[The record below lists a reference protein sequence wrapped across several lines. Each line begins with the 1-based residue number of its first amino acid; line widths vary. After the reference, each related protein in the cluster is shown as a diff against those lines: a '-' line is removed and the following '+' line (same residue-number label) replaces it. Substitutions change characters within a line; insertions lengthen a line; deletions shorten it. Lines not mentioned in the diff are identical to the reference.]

1 MPRCKTFVNIESRSY
16 NRASMS
22 EPKNIYYYDVALSL
36 PAIWKKNIYTYC
48 SESVLTPG
56 QIVYAPFGT
65 SEKPG
70 FVIQAASKPTYTTK
84 PISIETSYFLSP
96 ATQKFIKWITNY
108 YPGTPGVLVQ
118 HFIPAVLKTTAR
130 TSKAAALKDTVTL
143 VPPELTAEQKVAF
156 KQLTEDRQSKT
167 SILHGITGSGKTRL
181 YCELIKKSMD
191 DGKNSLLLYPE
202 ISLTS
207 QLEETLSE
215 YFGKDRITVY
225 HSRRT
230 PAQQRKAW
238 VNVHD
243 NKGPS
248 IVIGPRSALF
258 MPHKNL
264 GLIIVDE
271 AHDSAY
277 KQDSGLRYNG
287 LVAAGA
293 LAKHHDA
300 HLIFA
305 SATPPIQET
314 HQVIEK
320 GGKLVCMHKLAKGDI
335 QDTKAFT
342 IVDMT
347 KSENHSSSSYLLS
360 KQLISSI
367 SSSIDSGKQSL
378 LFLNKRGTA
387 RMLLCENCGW
397 HAECPNCELP
407 LTHHHDSF
415 TLHCNL
421 CGFKKKSHTSCPECK
436 QALSLKSPGIKAVEQ
451 DLQRLFPGARIAR
464 FDSDNNKKD
473 SFSENYLDVKSG
485 SADIILGTQ
494 LVTKGLDLP
503 LLETV
508 GILQADSALMLP
520 DYSSEERAFQ
530 QLTQVSGRVGRGHY
544 LGRIIVQTYQKDSY
558 MFKFVTSQDWH
569 GFYDIEL
576 LKREKNKYPPYSY
589 VVKIWVSKNTREAA
603 IKASAGLADT
613 LRKNTKLRILGPAP
627 SFYEKSSGK
636 YSWQLIAMSSS
647 RNSLVE
653 VIQNLPKD
661 FYFDIDPI
669 SLL

>member
-1 MPRCKTFVNIESRSY
+1 
-16 NRASMS
+16 MS
-22 EPKNIYYYDVALSL
+22 DEKNIYYYDVALAL
-36 PAIWKKNIYTYC
+36 PAIWKQNIYTYC
-48 SESVLTPG
+48 SGNDLRPG
-56 QIVYAPFGT
+56 QIVYVPFGN

-70 FVIQAASKPTYTTK
+70 YIVKSTVKPSYATKLITT
-84 PISIETSYFLSP
+84 ETSYFLP
-96 ATQKFIKWITNY
+96 TVTQKFIDWITSY
-108 YPGTPGVLVQ
+108 YPGTPGILVQ
-118 HFIPAVLKTTAR
+118 HFIPAVLKTSPRKTYSPVSKDFALVTPTVL
-130 TSKAAALKDTVTL
+130 TS
-143 VPPELTAEQKVAF
+143 EQKAAF
-156 KQLTEDRQSKT
+156 KQLTQDTLIKT

-181 YCELIKKSMD
+181 YCELIKKNID
-191 DGKNSLLLYPE
+191 EGKNSLLLYPE

-207 QLEETLSE
+207 QLEETLSD
-215 YFGKDRITVY
+215 YFGKDKITVY
-225 HSRRT
+225 HSKRT
-230 PAQQRKAW
+230 PAQLRKAW
-238 VNVHD
+238 VDIHE
-243 NKGPS
+243 NKSPS

-264 GLIIVDE
+264 GMIIVDE

-293 LAKHHDA
+293 LAKQHDA
-300 HLIFA
+300 QLIFA
-305 SATPPIQET
+305 SATPPLQET
-314 HQVIEK
+314 QQVISK
-320 GGKLVCMHKLAKGDI
+320 GGKLVCMHKLAKGEV

-347 KSENHSSSSYLLS
+347 KKENHSTASYLLS

-367 SSSIDSGKQSL
+367 GTSTKNGKQSL

-415 TLHCNL
+415 TLQCNL
-421 CGFKKKSHTSCPECK
+421 CGFKKKSYTSCPQCN

-451 DLQRLFPGARIAR
+451 DLHKLFPGARIAR

-473 SFSENYLDVKSG
+473 SFSENYQDVKSG
-485 SADIILGTQ
+485 GADIILGTQ
-494 LVTKGLDLP
+494 LITKGLDLP

-530 QLTQVSGRVGRGHY
+530 QLTQVSGRVGRGHSP
-544 LGRIIVQTYQKDSY
+544 GRIIVQTYQKSSY
-558 MFKFVTSQDWH
+558 MFSYVTSQDWH
-569 GFYDIEL
+569 GFYDVEL
-576 LKREKNKYPPYSY
+576 EKRKKNKYPPYSY
-589 VVKIWVSKNTREAA
+589 VVKIWVTKNSREAA
-603 IKASAGLADT
+603 VKASSSLADSI
-613 LRKNTKLRILGPAP
+613 RKNNNLRILGPAP
-627 SFYEKSSGK
+627 SFYEKAANK
-636 YSWQLIAMSSS
+636 YSWQVIAMSSS
-647 RNSLVE
+647 RNALVQI
-653 VIQNLPKD
+653 IQNLPKD

>member
-1 MPRCKTFVNIESRSY
+1 
-16 NRASMS
+16 MS
-22 EPKNIYYYDVALSL
+22 EPKTTYYYNVALSL
-36 PAIWKKNIYTYC
+36 PAIWKQNIYTYC
-48 SESVLTPG
+48 SNSELVAG
-56 QIVYAPFGT
+56 QIVYAPFGK

-70 FVIQAASKPTYTTK
+70 YVIQTTSKPTYATK
-84 PISIETSYFLSP
+84 PISIETSYYLPP

-118 HFIPAVLKTTAR
+118 HFIPAVLKTTPRINKR
-130 TSKAAALKDTVTL
+130 TVLNNTATL
-143 VPPELTAEQKVAF
+143 VPPELTAEQKAAF
-156 KQLTEDRQSKT
+156 KQLAEDSQSKT

-181 YCELIKKSMD
+181 YCELIKKNMD
-191 DGKNSLLLYPE
+191 EGKNSLLLYPE

-207 QLEETLSE
+207 QIEETLAD

-230 PAQQRKAW
+230 PAEQRKAW
-238 VNVHD
+238 VNIHD
-243 NKGPS
+243 NKAPS

-264 GLIIVDE
+264 GLVIVDE

-293 LAKHHDA
+293 LAKQHNA

-314 HQVIEK
+314 HQVITK
-320 GGKLVCMHKLAKGDI
+320 GGKLVCMHKLAKGNL
-335 QDTKAFT
+335 QDTKEFT

-347 KSENHSSSSYLLS
+347 KKDNHSTSSYLLS
-360 KQLISSI
+360 KQLITSVGSSI
-367 SSSIDSGKQSL
+367 KSGKQSL

-421 CGFKKKSHTSCPECK
+421 CGFRKKSHTSCPECK

-451 DLQRLFPGARIAR
+451 DLQRLFPGSRIAR
-464 FDSDNNKKD
+464 FDSDNSKKD
-473 SFSENYLDVKSG
+473 SFSENYQDVKSG
-485 SADIILGTQ
+485 GADIILGTQ

-530 QLTQVSGRVGRGHY
+530 QLTQVSGRVGRGHSM
-544 LGRIIVQTYQKDSY
+544 GKIIVQTYQKDSY
-558 MFKFVTSQDWH
+558 MFQYVTSQNWH
-569 GFYDIEL
+569 GFYNVEL

-589 VVKIWVSKNTREAA
+589 IVKIWVSKNSRDAA
-603 IKASAGLADT
+603 IKASTALAES
-613 LRKNTKLRILGPAP
+613 LRKNNELRILGPAP
-627 SFYEKSSGK
+627 SFYEKSSNK

-647 RNSLVE
+647 RKSLVE
-653 VIQNLPKD
+653 IIQNIPKD